1 MSTSS
6 IVPIPMALPRRPY
19 LLGVFPGTSSDWATR
34 DRVGGGGQREIKTLQ
49 SEKARA
55 QKKEGIIKSH
65 AQNRT
70 TEICNMQNSRD
81 NNKDKKA
88 ALLKKRRKTLGEQA
102 SMDST

>member
-34 DRVGGGGQREIKTLQ
+34 DRVGGGRGGQREIKSLQ

-70 TEICNMQNSRD
+70 TEICNMLNRND
-81 NNKDKKA
+81 NNKDQKA
-88 ALLKKRRKTLGEQA
+88 ALLKKRR
-102 SMDST
+102 